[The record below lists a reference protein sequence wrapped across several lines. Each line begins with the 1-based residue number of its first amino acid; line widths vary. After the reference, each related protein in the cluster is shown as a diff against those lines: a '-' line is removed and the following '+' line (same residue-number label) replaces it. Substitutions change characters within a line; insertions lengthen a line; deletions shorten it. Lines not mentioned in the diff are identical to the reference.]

1 MDCLG
6 NRVLKKVYV
15 YVVICKIQIVKGR
28 YCSHHKTALISLK
41 KHYKIWLEAYGTLE
55 WKNYLLKLNKLKE
68 TGKFVKEVIDVELK
82 K

>member
-1 MDCLG
+1 M
-6 NRVLKKVYV
+6 
-15 YVVICKIQIVKGR
+15 
-28 YCSHHKTALISLK
+28 ALISLK

-82 K
+82 NSGFIIHQ

>member
-1 MDCLG
+1 
-6 NRVLKKVYV
+6 
-15 YVVICKIQIVKGR
+15 
-28 YCSHHKTALISLK
+28 
-41 KHYKIWLEAYGTLE
+41 LE